1 MISERRRRLAGPD
14 LKETA
19 MPSAFEKYAR
29 ASVPRYTS
37 YPTAPHFST
46 HFPADNYREWLGR
59 LDPGEP
65 ISLYLHVPFC
75 KQQCWYCGCNMKL
88 AARYS
93 PVATYVQHLLQEI
106 ELVAD
111 ALPAR
116 MPVSHLHF
124 GGGTPTVL
132 EPEDLATVMARLGAR
147 FQFLPDAEIAIESD
161 PRTLAD
167 AMIRQIGALGFN
179 RASFGV
185 QEFDPQVQA
194 AINRIQ
200 PPDMVERA
208 ISGLRA
214 AGVPNV
220 NFDLIYGLPHQTAAA
235 LCRTVEQCV
244 AMKPDRVALFGY
256 AHVPWVAKNQRMIE
270 DSALPNASERA
281 EQARLAAATLVANG
295 YVQIGIDHFALP
307 GDSLAVAA
315 ATGRLHRN
323 FQGYTADAAQTLIGI
338 GATSI
343 GRTPQGYVQNA
354 SETGAWSRAVAAGK
368 LSVAR
373 GHALRGQDQLR
384 GGVIE
389 RIMCD
394 GSVDLAEAGR
404 ALGFADDWYADEIAE
419 LEQMQRDGLLTY
431 EIGKLALAPEG
442 LPLARVVAA
451 VFDTYLRDSTARH
464 SVAV

>member
-1 MISERRRRLAGPD
+1 
-14 LKETA
+14 

-29 ASVPRYTS
+29 LNVPRYTS

-46 HFPADNYREWLGR
+46 HFPAANYRDWLAR
-59 LDPGEP
+59 LDPAEP

-75 KQQCWYCGCNMKL
+75 KQMCWYCGCNMKL

-93 PVATYVQHLLQEI
+93 PVATYVRHLREEI
-106 ELVAD
+106 DLIAD
-111 ALPAR
+111 ALPAL

-132 EPEDLATVMARLGAR
+132 ESEDLAAIMAHLSERFRL
-147 FQFLPDAEIAIESD
+147 LPNAEIAIESD
-161 PRTLAD
+161 PRTLTD
-167 AMIRQIGALGFN
+167 AMIQQIGLLGFN

-185 QEFDPQVQA
+185 QEFDPKVQA

-200 PPDMVERA
+200 PPEMVERA
-208 ISGLRA
+208 ILGLRS
-214 AGVPNV
+214 AGVRNI

-244 AMKPDRVALFGY
+244 TMKPDRIALFGY
-256 AHVPWVAKNQRMIE
+256 AHVPWVAKNQRMIAN
-270 DSALPNASERA
+270 DSLPNASERA

-295 YVQIGIDHFALP
+295 YVAIGIDHFALP
-307 GDSLAVAA
+307 GDSLAIAA
-315 ATGRLHRN
+315 AEGRLHRN
-323 FQGYTADAAQTLIGI
+323 FQGYTSDAARTLIGI

-368 LSVAR
+368 LPVAR
-373 GHALRGQDQLR
+373 GHALSGQDWLR
-384 GGVIE
+384 AHVIE

-394 GSVDLAEAGR
+394 GTVDLAAAGR
-404 ALGFADDWYADEIAE
+404 ALGFADDWYAEEIPE
-419 LEQMQRDGLLTY
+419 LLQMQEDGLLTY
-431 EIGKLALAPEG
+431 RDGKLSLAPEG

-451 VFDTYLRDSTARH
+451 VFDTYLRNSTARH

>member
-1 MISERRRRLAGPD
+1 
-14 LKETA
+14 LKEIA
-19 MPSAFEKYAR
+19 MPSALERYAK
-29 ASVPRYTS
+29 ANVPRYTS
-37 YPTAPHFST
+37 YPTAPHFQAHFSAST
-46 HFPADNYREWLGR
+46 YREWLGG
-59 LDPGEP
+59 LDPEEP
-65 ISLYLHVPFC
+65 VSLYLHVPFC

-93 PVATYVQHLLQEI
+93 PVATYVQNLLAEI

-132 EPEDLATVMARLGAR
+132 EPADLAAVMARLRER
-147 FQFLPDAEIAIESD
+147 FGLNASAEIALESD

-167 AMIRQIGALGFN
+167 EMIRQIGALGFN

-185 QEFDPQVQA
+185 QEFDPKVQA

-200 PPDMVERA
+200 PPEMVERA

-214 AGVPNV
+214 AGVPNI
-220 NFDLIYGLPHQTAAA
+220 NFDLIYGLPHQTVAA
-235 LCRTVEQCV
+235 LCRTVEQCL
-244 AMKPDRVALFGY
+244 AMKPDRIALFGY
-256 AHVPWVAKNQRMIE
+256 AHVPWVARNQRMIAD
-270 DSALPNASERA
+270 DSLPTAPERA
-281 EQARLAAATLVANG
+281 AQAGAAAAMLVKNG

-315 ATGRLHRN
+315 AEGRLHRN
-323 FQGYTADAAQTLIGI
+323 FQGYTADAARTLIGI

-368 LSVAR
+368 LPIAR
-373 GHALRGQDQLR
+373 GRALTAQDQLR
-384 GGVIE
+384 AGVIE

-394 GSVDLAEAGR
+394 GKVDLAATGL
-404 ALGFADDWYADEIAE
+404 ALGFAEDWYAQEMPE
-419 LEQMQRDGLLTY
+419 LLGMQQDGLLTC
-431 EIGKLALAPEG
+431 ENGKLTLAAEG
-442 LPLARVVAA
+442 LPLARVVAS
-451 VFDTYLRDSTARH
+451 VFDTYLRDSSARH

>member
-1 MISERRRRLAGPD
+1 
-14 LKETA
+14 

-46 HFPADNYREWLGR
+46 QFPAANYREWLSR

-65 ISLYLHVPFC
+65 VSLYLHVPFC

-106 ELVAD
+106 DLVAD

-132 EPEDLATVMARLGAR
+132 ESEDLAAVMARLSER

-185 QEFDPQVQA
+185 QEFDPKVQA

-200 PPDMVERA
+200 PPEMVERA
-208 ISGLRA
+208 IKGFRA
-214 AGVPNV
+214 AGVPHI
-220 NFDLIYGLPHQTAAA
+220 NFDLIYGLPHQTASA

-270 DSALPNASERA
+270 DSALPNASARA

-307 GDSLAVAA
+307 GDSLAVSAA
-315 ATGRLHRN
+315 AGTLHRN
-323 FQGYTADAAQTLIGI
+323 FQGYTSDAARTLIGI

-368 LSVAR
+368 LSVVR
-373 GHALRGQDQLR
+373 GHALREQDQLR
-384 GGVIE
+384 AGVIE

-394 GSVDLAEAGR
+394 GSVDLAAAGR
-404 ALGFADDWYADEIAE
+404 ALGVADDWFAGEIPE
-419 LEQMQRDGLLTY
+419 LEQMQQDGLLSY
-431 EIGKLALAPEG
+431 QDGKLSLSPEG
-442 LPLARVVAA
+442 QPLARVVAA